1 MKFTSARLPYKQTNC
16 FTKITLDYLDHA
28 EGLKPFYDHAPSLQG
43 IQKAITERQ
52 KFSTNR
58 KILVEEL
65 KKQYSDI
72 QQSDAVKKS
81 IEALL
86 SENTFT
92 ITTAHQPNIFTGPLY
107 VIYKIV
113 HAIKLSEH
121 CKVSLPQ
128 YNFVPVFYMGS
139 EDADLDEL
147 GHFYLNGE
155 KISWNTGQTG
165 AVGRMKV
172 DKELLKL
179 ISPLEG
185 QLSVLPY
192 GKELLSIVRDCYK
205 EGVQVQD
212 ATFKLINTLFGEYG
226 LIVLIPDNATL
237 KKQAERI
244 FKDDLL
250 NETASGIVE
259 QTAGKLQ
266 AVGYKLQA
274 NPREVNLF
282 YLKDDIRDRIV
293 KVKDKFITNDSRFTF
308 DEKEILSELEEHPE
322 RFSPNVILRGI
333 YQEIILPNLV
343 YIGGGGEIAY
353 WLQLKDLFGF
363 YEIPYPVLLLR
374 NSFLIVEK
382 KWQERISKLGFT
394 VEDFFLP
401 EQELMNKLVAR
412 ETKNAIKLNGN
423 FTEAD
428 KLYESLKKQAIAVDA
443 TLGRHVEALKTELI
457 YRLQEL
463 EKKMLRAEKRKFTDQ
478 QRQIHTIKE
487 DLFPK
492 DGLQE
497 RIDNFM
503 YYYAKWGKDFIQ
515 QLYHH
520 SLTLE
525 QEFVNLEEKSS
536 NGIIAINSD
545 LDTVLKFLKPL

>member
-1 MKFTSARLPYKQTNC
+1 MNFTSARLPYRQTNC
-16 FTKITLDYLDHA
+16 FTKIILDYLDRA
-28 EGLKPFYDHAPSLQG
+28 EGLKQFYDHTSSLQG
-43 IQKAITERQ
+43 IQKAITGRQ
-52 KFSTNR
+52 RFSTNR

-65 KKQYSDI
+65 KKQYSDV
-72 QQSDAVKKS
+72 QQNEAVKKS
-81 IEALL
+81 IETLL

-107 VIYKIV
+107 FIYKIL

-121 CKVSLPQ
+121 CKASLPQ

-155 KISWNTGQTG
+155 KTVWNTKQTG
-165 AVGRMKV
+165 AVGRMKI
-172 DKELLKL
+172 DKEFLAL
-179 ISPLEG
+179 ISQLEG
-185 QLSVLPY
+185 QLSVLPS
-192 GKELLSIVRDCYK
+192 GDEILSVIKNCYK

-212 ATFKLINTLFGEYG
+212 ATFKLVNTLFGEYG
-226 LIVLIPDNATL
+226 LIVLIPDNTAL
-237 KKQAERI
+237 KKQAEKI

-250 NETASGIVE
+250 HETASGIVE

-274 NPREVNLF
+274 TPREINLF

-293 KVKDKFITNDSRFTF
+293 KVKDKFITNDARITF
-308 DEKEILSELEEHPE
+308 DEKEILSELKEHPE
-322 RFSPNVILRGI
+322 KFSPNVILRGI

-353 WLQLKDLFGF
+353 WLQLKDLFEHYKVPF
-363 YEIPYPVLLLR
+363 PILLLR
-374 NSFLIVEK
+374 NSFLLVEK
-382 KWQERISKLGFT
+382 KWQEKISKLGFT
-394 VEDFFLP
+394 IEDFFLP

-412 ETKNAIKLNGN
+412 ETKNEIKLNGN

-428 KLYESLKKQAIAVDA
+428 KLYESLKKQAVTVDA
-443 TLGRHVEALKTELI
+443 TLGKHVEALRTQSI

-487 DLFPK
+487 NLFPK
-492 DGLQE
+492 NGLQE

-503 YYYAKWGKDFIQ
+503 YYYAKWGKDLVQ
-515 QLYHH
+515 QLYQH
-520 SLTLE
+520 SLALE
-525 QEFVNLEEKSS
+525 QEFVILSE
-536 NGIIAINSD
+536 
-545 LDTVLKFLKPL
+545 P